1 MSEES
6 LTAAYVLGLV
16 ADRAQ
21 QCREDG
27 DSDMRII
34 LSFVDRLERFV
45 AQDASWAE
53 VEEYF
58 SED

>member
-21 QCREDG
+21 QCRENG
-27 DSDMRII
+27 DSDMRVL
-34 LSFVDRLERFV
+34 LSFIHRLENFVDRN
-45 AQDASWAE
+45 ASRAE

-58 SED
+58 SGD

>member
-1 MSEES
+1 MGEES

-16 ADRAQ
+16 VDRAQ

-45 AQDASWAE
+45 ARDASRAE

-58 SED
+58 SGD

>member
-1 MSEES
+1 MKEES

-21 QCREDG
+21 QCRDDG
-27 DSDMRII
+27 ELDLRVL
-34 LSFVDRLERFV
+34 LSFIHRLENFVDRN
-45 AQDASWAE
+45 ASRGE

-58 SED
+58 FEE

>member
-1 MSEES
+1 MKEES

-27 DSDMRII
+27 DSDMRVI
-34 LSFVDRLERFV
+34 LSFVNGLKRFV
-45 AQDASWAE
+45 DRNASRGE